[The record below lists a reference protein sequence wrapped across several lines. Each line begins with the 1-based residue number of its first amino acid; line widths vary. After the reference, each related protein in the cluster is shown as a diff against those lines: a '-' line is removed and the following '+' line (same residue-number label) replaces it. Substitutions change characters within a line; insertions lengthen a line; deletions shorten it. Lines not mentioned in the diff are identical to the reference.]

1 MKMNNKTITAALT
14 VAIMAA
20 SSLTSSASDYSVDFG
35 NIDRNCA
42 VAGDEKSDL
51 KYAREL
57 YGHGMYVKAREIF
70 LSYPE
75 NPFAN
80 GYAVLCD
87 IKMKSYAAQAAM
99 EKYIEK

>member
-20 SSLTSSASDYSVDFG
+20 SSLTSSASDNSVDFG

-57 YGHGMYVKAREIF
+57 
-70 LSYPE
+70 
-75 NPFAN
+75 
-80 GYAVLCD
+80 
-87 IKMKSYAAQAAM
+87 
-99 EKYIEK
+99 